1 MIQEAS
7 ARPEWIARLA
17 VEERERDA
25 TTAAARNAAAR
36 DAALVTTQGPR
47 LLESLATIVSNDVA
61 RFREEFPDDP
71 MRQMAVDLAADGGF
85 EVRRSA
91 YPTVALNVTPKWTSG
106 VVACRYRF
114 KPSADLPVRED
125 RFLLGVASLGPVG
138 DDAYFKHQG
147 SGEGFASLPALSEY
161 LLTPVFTGRPRIG

>member
-1 MIQEAS
+1 MIQEAFP
-7 ARPEWIARLA
+7 RPEWIARLA
-17 VEERERDA
+17 VEERGRDA
-25 TTAAARNAAAR
+25 ATALARNAAAR
-36 DAALVTTQGPR
+36 DAALVTSHGPR

-71 MRQMAVDLAADGGF
+71 VRHMAVDLVADGGF

-91 YPTVALNVTPKWTSG
+91 YPTVTLNVTPQWTAG

-114 KPSADLPVRED
+114 KPNADLPVRED
-125 RFLLGVASLGPVG
+125 RFVLSVAPLGDA
-138 DDAYFKHQG
+138 AYFKHQG